1 MKSLRAL
8 AAQMLPSPLLV
19 GGFRK
24 PARDEDRKPDIT
36 APAARLTPS
45 TSSDTSRSQR
55 AAAASRNSSKTGSRP
70 SRLPFTA
77 KHDRRVL
84 FMSLAAGFPAVLV
97 ALIFLWSDAQPAR
110 VQWTLTVVIV
120 GFWLGFSH
128 AVRER
133 VVFPLQTLSNLL
145 AALRE
150 GDFSIRARGAA
161 SDDPLGEAMLEVNF
175 LGQILREQR
184 LGALEATALLRTVMA
199 EIEVAIF
206 AFDGDQ
212 KLKLVNR
219 AGERLLAQ
227 PSERLMG
234 RSASDL
240 GLADC
245 LSGESTSTLQMS
257 FPGGAGRW
265 EVHRSTFRERGAPH
279 QLLVLSDLS
288 RALREE
294 ERQAWQRLVRVLGH
308 ELNNS
313 LAPIKSIAGSLE
325 DLVIRDPRPAD
336 WQEDMRRGLGVIAA
350 RTASLN
356 RFMEAYSRLARLPLP
371 RREALSIGVLVRRVA
386 ELETRINVELTSGP
400 ETTIRL
406 DGDQIEQLLINIVRN
421 AVDASLETGGGV
433 RVGWRRSIGHIEV
446 WIEDDGPGLS
456 NTSNLFVPFF
466 TTKPAG
472 SGIGLVLSRQIA
484 EAHGGSL
491 TLENRRTGRGCE
503 ARLRLP
509 I

>member
-1 MKSLRAL
+1 MKSFKTRAANIIPWQAAADTAPESDPQVKSAPTPQPKVANPAATQTPQTTSTRQSSSAISLRA
-8 AAQMLPSPLLV
+8 
-19 GGFRK
+19 K
-24 PARDEDRKPDIT
+24 PK
-36 APAARLTPS
+36 
-45 TSSDTSRSQR
+45 TSRLQ
-55 AAAASRNSSKTGSRP
+55 
-70 SRLPFTA
+70 FTA

-84 FMSLAAGFPAVLV
+84 LMSLASGFPAVLV
-97 ALIFLWSDAQPAR
+97 GLILLWIESYPAR

-161 SDDPLGEAMLEVNF
+161 PDDPLGEAMLEVNF

-184 LGALEATALLRTVMA
+184 LGALEATALLRTVMS
-199 EIEVAIF
+199 EIEVAVF

-212 KLKLVNR
+212 KLRLVNR

-227 PSERLMG
+227 PGERLMG
-234 RSASDL
+234 KGAADL

-245 LSGESTSTLQMS
+245 LASESASTLQMS
-257 FPGGAGRW
+257 FPGGGGRF

-325 DLVIRDPRPAD
+325 GLVAREPRPAD
-336 WQEDMRRGLGVIAA
+336 WQDDMQRGLGVIAA
-350 RTASLN
+350 RAESLN
-356 RFMEAYSRLARLPLP
+356 RFMDAYSRMARLPQPKQQPLDVS
-371 RREALSIGVLVRRVA
+371 ALIKRVVS
-386 ELETRINVELTSGP
+386 LETRMTVDLNGGP
-400 ETTIRL
+400 EITIRA
-406 DGDQIEQLLINIVRN
+406 DGDQLEQLLINLVRN
-421 AVDASLETGGGV
+421 AVDASIETGGAV
-433 RVGWRRSIGHIEV
+433 HVGWRRSIRHIEV
-446 WIEDDGPGLS
+446 SIEDEGPGLS

-484 EAHGGSL
+484 EAHGGTL
-491 TLENRRTGRGCE
+491 TLENRKSGRGCE